1 MANLELSPELP
12 VRSGVLRRDGRGCY
26 LGSLGLPHEPQRIEP
41 IVHVLCSVL
50 ENSRQERFCLIN
62 SFRRCL
68 IGQEQLDSL
77 DAATQWR
84 VTARHNFK
92 QGDDRSGHRSFQ
104 VPRSK
109 GASPFSYLFI
119 TGRSH
124 FLRRCPRDI
133 PKLGLGIALTGSP
146 SWLIDYPALS

>member
-12 VRSGVLRRDGRGCY
+12 VRSGVLRRCQGCY

-84 VTARHNFK
+84 VSARHNFK
-92 QGDDRSGHRSFQ
+92 QGDNRSGHRSFQ

-109 GASPFSYLFI
+109 GASPLFLSFYHRSLPFSSSLSSRPSEIWLEY
-119 TGRSH
+119 
-124 FLRRCPRDI
+124 
-133 PKLGLGIALTGSP
+133 ALTGS
-146 SWLIDYPALS
+146 SCWLIDYP